1 MEPRKQEASK
11 ASSET
16 TVTGAQI
23 LEIAA
28 ATAHSLKTTVT
39 AAWQL
44 DSAAAQTPLTGNQ
57 ETFIG

>member
-1 MEPRKQEASK
+1 MEPGKQEAAK
-11 ASSET
+11 APSET
-16 TVTGAQI
+16 AVMGAQT

-28 ATAHSLKTTVT
+28 AAAHSLKTTVT

-57 ETFIG
+57 ETFVG